1 MELELHVGTV
11 VDKLRQD
18 CIIIQD
24 YTAIG
29 AEQTISSNIWAALGN
44 PEILKT
50 IMQSMCNPPAIRAEK
65 LAKGHKELETS
76 LQSRGNPLQS
86 LAILLQST

>member
-24 YTAIG
+24 YTGTETPSAIG
-29 AEQTISSNIWAALGN
+29 AEQTIRRFAISIATL
-44 PEILKT
+44 
-50 IMQSMCNPPAIRAEK
+50 QSMDNP
-65 LAKGHKELETS
+65 T
-76 LQSRGNPLQS
+76 NPVRR
-86 LAILLQST
+86 IGGRN